1 MTFHHTIVS
10 KVRRNMHIQFYKYNL
25 TSIISSGNK
34 KMEHP
39 SFRATLIIYVAFNF
53 LSSSAIMK
61 NNKVRNFFRTVLCIS
76 ILLMLSSMPKR
87 SKLGQICQ
95 FVPHQKYKKVDIPVS
110 PLVTTLQLTTLGST
124 ALRSS
129 RKKIPF
135 ERFLS

>member
-1 MTFHHTIVS
+1 MTFHHTIGS
-10 KVRRNMHIQFYKYNL
+10 NVRRNMHIQFYKYNL

-61 NNKVRNFFRTVLCIS
+61 NNKVRNFFPTVLCIS
-76 ILLMLSSMPKR
+76 ILFTLCSMMKR
-87 SKLGQICQ
+87 SKLGQNFHFI
-95 FVPHQKYKKVDIPVS
+95 PHQKYKKVDIPVS
-110 PLVTTLQLTTLGST
+110 PIVTTLQLTTLGST

-135 ERFLS
+135 ESFLS